1 MTTASKSRAHLK
13 STPLCS
19 TETYAEI
26 ARILY
31 AKTGI
36 NLPSDNASLVVS
48 RLVKHLKALNL
59 PDFESYLKWIGMPAN
74 SDDLNTMISSLTTN
88 TTRFYRE
95 PYHFDIFATQQL
107 PDLKRKAK
115 AGERIR
121 LWSAGCSTGE
131 EPYSLAATLLHH
143 WPDVANY
150 DVRILATDICTPALE
165 TAAVGRYAKGRLEA
179 VPEPIRASMLA
190 EALPDEEYFTMPQAI
205 RQLITVRYLN
215 FVDPWPTRG
224 PFHTIFCRN
233 VAIYMDDK
241 VQLTIWSGLIDLLP
255 PQGLLF
261 IGHSERLPASQ
272 NDRVKLID
280 RTTFRRG

>member
-1 MTTASKSRAHLK
+1 MSPASKSQVHMK
-13 STPLCS
+13 SAPSCAP
-19 TETYAEI
+19 ETYAEI

-36 NLPSDNASLVVS
+36 NLPADNGSLVVS
-48 RLVKHLKALNL
+48 RLVKHLRALNL
-59 PDFESYLKWIGMPAN
+59 SDFESYLRWVGQPEH

-95 PYHFDIFATQQL
+95 PYHFDIFVEQQL
-107 PDLKRKAK
+107 PELMRKAK
-115 AGERIR
+115 NGERIR
-121 LWSAGCSTGE
+121 LWSAGCSSGE
-131 EPYSLAATLLHH
+131 EPYSLAATLLYH

-150 DVRILATDICTPALE
+150 DVRILATDICAPALQ
-165 TAAVGRYAKGRLEA
+165 TAKSGRYPKGRLDA
-179 VPEPIRASMLA
+179 VPEPIRKLMLA
-190 EALPDEEYFTMPQAI
+190 EAHENDEMFTMPQAV

-215 FVDPWPTRG
+215 FMEPWPTKG
-224 PFHTIFCRN
+224 PFQTIFCRN

-261 IGHSERLPASQ
+261 IGHSERLPPSQ
-272 NDRVKLID
+272 TDRVKLID

>member
-1 MTTASKSRAHLK
+1 MNTASTNGPLLK
-13 STPLCS
+13 AAPVCS
-19 TETYAEI
+19 PETYSEI

-36 NLPSDNASLVVS
+36 NLPEDNGSLVVS
-48 RLVKHLKALNL
+48 RLVKHLRDLDL
-59 PDFESYLKWIGMPAN
+59 TDFESYLAWIGRPEN
-74 SDDLNTMISSLTTN
+74 VDDLNKMLSSLTTN

-107 PDLKRKAK
+107 PALIRRAK

-131 EPYSLAATLLHH
+131 EPYSLAATLLYH
-143 WPDVANY
+143 WPDVADY
-150 DVRILATDICTPALE
+150 DVRILATDICAPALQ
-165 TAAVGRYAKGRLEA
+165 TAQTGRYLKGRLEA
-179 VPEPIRASMLA
+179 VPDPIRDLMLA
-190 EALPDEEYFTMPQAI
+190 EAEGGDEYFTMPQAL
-205 RQLITVRYLN
+205 RRLITVRYLN
-215 FVDPWPTRG
+215 FIDPWPTRG

-255 PQGLLF
+255 PEGLLF
-261 IGHSERLPASQ
+261 IGHSERLPPSQ
-272 NDRVKLID
+272 SDRVKLID